1 MENKKDKNINIQ
13 THFQDNTSEEMEDA
27 MFKKLLEVLG
37 LFEDP
42 ILINKN
48 NELII
53 N

>member
-1 MENKKDKNINIQ
+1 MRNKEINIQ
-13 THFQDNTSEEMEDA
+13 THFQDTANEEMEDA

>member
-1 MENKKDKNINIQ
+1 VENKKDKNINIQ
-13 THFQDNTSEEMEDA
+13 THFQDNASEEMEDA